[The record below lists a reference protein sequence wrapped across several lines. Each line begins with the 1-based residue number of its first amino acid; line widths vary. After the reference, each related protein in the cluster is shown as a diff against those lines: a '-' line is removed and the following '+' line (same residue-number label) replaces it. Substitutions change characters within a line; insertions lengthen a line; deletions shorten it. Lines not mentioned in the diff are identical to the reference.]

1 MPSTFN
7 NIKLFSGT
15 GSKALSEKIA
25 KCYGKE
31 LGKVILSRFSDGE
44 FQPHYDES
52 IRGCDVFLIQSTCQ
66 PNDNLFELLMMI
78 DAAKRASAH
87 YITAVIPYFGLARQD
102 RKDKPRVA
110 IGAKLVA
117 NLLTAAGIHRI
128 MTMDLHAAQ
137 IQGFFD
143 IPVDHLDASVIFVP
157 YIKSLGLE
165 NLTIASPD
173 MGGSY
178 RARSFAKFFNA
189 EVVICDKRRKRA
201 NEIESM
207 SIIGDVTDQ
216 DIVLIDDIIDTG
228 GTLAKAASLIM
239 EKGAIIA
246 MCAAGIVF
254 NAIGKGDQPLVLFC
268 YTDVHSLE
276 PGGTIAGVLLC
287 KLIVISNKLMGNA
300 FCRACIG
307 HRIGIHQQANDIGF
321 KGIIRKLGIP
331 DRNPGCIPG
340 TVCNQVMF
348 AFFDQCFIGI
358 SKGVGYNRTV
368 RTCIMFI

>member
-1 MPSTFN
+1 MPLQFN
-7 NIKLFSGT
+7 PVKLFA
-15 GSKALSEKIA
+15 GSASKILATHIA
-25 KCYGKE
+25 KSYGKP
-31 LGKVILSRFSDGE
+31 LGEVTLSRFSDGE
-44 FQPHYDES
+44 FQPSYDES

-66 PNDNLFELLMMI
+66 PNDNLMELLLMI

-87 YITAVIPYFGLARQD
+87 YITAVVPYYGLARQD

-117 NLLTAAGIHRI
+117 NLLKSAGIHRI

-178 RARSFAKFFNA
+178 RARTFAKFFNA
-189 EVVICDKRRKRA
+189 EVIICDKRRKRA

-216 DIVLIDDIIDTG
+216 DIVLIDDICDTA
-228 GTLAKAASLIM
+228 GTLSKAAALIM
-239 EKGAIIA
+239 EKGARSVRA
-246 MCAAGIVF
+246 VCTHAVLSG
-254 NAIGKGDQPLVLFC
+254 NA
-268 YTDVHSLE
+268 YE
-276 PGGTIAGVLLC
+276 TIEKSMLAE
-287 KLIVISNKLMGNA
+287 LIVTDTIDLKQQSPKIKVLSTADLFAKAIS
-300 FCRACIG
+300 
-307 HRIGIHQQANDIGF
+307 
-321 KGIIRKLGIP
+321 
-331 DRNPGCIPG
+331 
-340 TVCNQVMF
+340 TVNQH
-348 AFFDQCFIGI
+348 GSI
-358 SKGVGYNRTV
+358 SELFQV
-368 RTCIMFI
+368 